1 MAIALSL
8 VMNPSLLLTDEPTG
22 NLDTQTGIEIMS
34 AFQTLNGR
42 GITIVMVDHEL
53 DIFQYAKQN
62 VVMRDRFQAK
72 TEMEKLQREQQSDV
86 LRIVLNTLK
95 RNKLRTML
103 TTLGIVIGARA
114 ELEAQI
120 KKMEQ
125 NIIMVFPI
133 SAAAASAPKLA
144 PNTCRSKVGTW
155 NLGPCFLSSKLPWP
169 PKSLY

>member
-1 MAIALSL
+1 MSIALSL

-34 AFQTLNGR
+34 VFQTLNDR
-42 GITIVMVDHEL
+42 GITIVMIDHEL

-62 VVMRDRFQAK
+62 VMMRDRFQAK

-95 RNKLRTML
+95 RNKLRTKL
-103 TTLGIVIGARA
+103 TTLGIVIGAHA

-133 SAAAASAPKLA
+133 SAAAASVPKLA

-155 NLGPCFLSSKLPWP
+155 NLRPCFLSSKLPWS